1 MGDCDTGSVGHGR
14 LTVYLGAAPGVG
26 KTYAALGEARRRLGR
41 GTDVVVGFVETHGR
55 PHTAAQLDGLEVVPR
70 REVVHRG
77 ATFTEMDLDAVL
89 ARAPALVV
97 VDELAHTNVPG
108 SRNAKRAQDVAD
120 LQAAGIDV
128 ITTVNVQHLESLTDE
143 VEAITG
149 IRQRETLPDAVV
161 RKADRIE
168 LVDMSPEALRRRLAH
183 GNVYR
188 AEQVDASLASYF
200 RLGNLTALR
209 ELALLWVADRVD
221 DALDSYRR
229 EHRIDSS
236 WPARER
242 VVVAVTGAAESQTL
256 VRRGARIAQRAAGSE
271 LLAVHVVPTDG
282 LVGESEQDIAAQR
295 RLVESLDG
303 TFHTVVGEDTA
314 AAVVDFA
321 TGVNATM
328 IVVGVSRHGRWR
340 QLFDGSVG
348 VSVAQLAGPI
358 DVHLVSHEAAG
369 RVAPRRHHGSLSRQR
384 QLWGWALGVLGPF
397 ALTSVLA
404 LVHNDDSLPTELMS
418 FLALTVAVAIVGG
431 LVPSL
436 VSAVVGFLAVNYVFT
451 PPVGG
456 FTVATPSDL
465 VALVVYVLVAVG
477 VASVVGV
484 AARRT
489 VEAVQARAESVA
501 LASLS
506 SSVLSGNDTAQALV
520 ERLRE
525 TFGLAAASLLVE
537 EQGSWRC
544 VASAGIEPPDRP
556 ESADAVVSIDEH
568 RLLALR
574 GRVLPAS
581 DRRVLEA
588 FAAQAGLMLEY
599 RRLRERDARALAL
612 EHGEA
617 LRSALLTAVSHD
629 LRTPLSTI
637 RASVDVLLA
646 PDVELVPE
654 DSGAL
659 TRAIQEATGQ
669 LEGLIDNLLDL
680 SRLQSGMLRP
690 TLRPTSLDE
699 VVPVAVASA
708 GAARVSLDLDESLP
722 LVVTDAGLLER
733 VVANVLS
740 NAVRHTPAD
749 DLVRVTALA
758 TRGFVELRVADTGP
772 GVSPDLMKE
781 MFEPFQRLGD
791 TSPAGLGLGLAVA
804 KGLAQAIGATVTPED
819 TPGGGLTMT
828 IAIPTR
834 TSGGTDRS

>member
-1 MGDCDTGSVGHGR
+1 MGHGK

-26 KTYAALGEARRRLGR
+26 KTYAALGEARRRLER

-55 PHTAAQLDGLEVVPR
+55 PHTAAQLEGLEIVPR
-70 REVVHRG
+70 HEVVHRG

-89 ARAPALVV
+89 ARAPAVV
-97 VDELAHTNVPG
+97 FVDELAHTNVPG
-108 SRNAKRAQDVAD
+108 SRNTKRAQDVAE
-120 LQAAGIDV
+120 LQSAGIDV
-128 ITTVNVQHLESLTDE
+128 ITTVNIQHLESLNDE

-149 IRQRETLPDAVV
+149 VRQRETLPDAVV
-161 RKADRIE
+161 RNADQIE
-168 LVDMSPEALRRRLAH
+168 LVDMSPEGLRRRLAH

-188 AEQVDASLASYF
+188 AEQIDASLASYF

-229 EHRIDSS
+229 EHEIASS

-242 VVVAVTGAAESQTL
+242 VVVAVTGGAESETL

-282 LVGESEQDIAAQR
+282 LLGTTQEAILAQR

-303 TFHTVVGEDTA
+303 TFHTVIGEDKA
-314 AAVVDFA
+314 SAVVDFA

-328 IVVGVSRHGRWR
+328 IVVGVPRHGRWGH
-340 QLFDGSVG
+340 LLVGSVG
-348 VSVAQLAGPI
+348 VSIAQLAGPI
-358 DVHLVSHEAAG
+358 DVHMVNHEAAG
-369 RVAPRRHHGSLSRQR
+369 RGRLSLHPGALSRRR
-384 QLWGWALGVLGPF
+384 QLGGWALGTAGPF
-397 ALTSVLA
+397 ALTLMLS

-418 FLALTVAVAIVGG
+418 FLALTVAVALVGG
-431 LVPSL
+431 LLPSL
-436 VSAVVGFLAVNYVFT
+436 VSAVVGFLLVNLVFT

-456 FTVATPSDL
+456 LTVATPSDL
-465 VALVVYVLVAVG
+465 IALVVFVTVAVG
-477 VASVVGV
+477 VASVVGI

-489 VEAVQARAESVA
+489 AEAAQSRAESVA
-501 LASLS
+501 LASLA
-506 SSVLSGNDTAQALV
+506 SSVLSGSDTAQALV

-525 TFGLAAASLLVE
+525 TFGQVAASLLVRDSRPP
-537 EQGSWRC
+537 GWRC
-544 VASAGIEPPDRP
+544 VASAGAEPADRP
-556 ESADAVVSIDEH
+556 EAADDVVTIDEE

-599 RRLRERDARALAL
+599 RRLRERDAQVKVL
-612 EHGEA
+612 EQGEA

-629 LRTPLSTI
+629 LRTPLATI
-637 RASVDVLLA
+637 RASVDVLIS
-646 PDVELVPE
+646 PEVELVPE
-654 DSGAL
+654 DSGLL
-659 TRAIQEATGQ
+659 TQAIQDATGQ
-669 LEGLIDNLLDL
+669 LERLIDNLLDL
-680 SRLQSGMLRP
+680 SRLQSGMLMP
-690 TLRPTSLDE
+690 TLRPTGLDE
-699 VVPVAVASA
+699 VVPSAVASV
-708 GAARVSLDLDESLP
+708 GEGRVSLDMDDSLP

-740 NAVRHTPAD
+740 NAVRHTPESDA
-749 DLVRVTALA
+749 VRVTALA
-758 TRGFVELRVADTGP
+758 NRGVVELRVVDTGP

-804 KGLAQAIGATVTPED
+804 KGLAEAVGATVTPED

-828 IAIPTR
+828 IAVPTVS
-834 TSGGTDRS
+834 SGLR